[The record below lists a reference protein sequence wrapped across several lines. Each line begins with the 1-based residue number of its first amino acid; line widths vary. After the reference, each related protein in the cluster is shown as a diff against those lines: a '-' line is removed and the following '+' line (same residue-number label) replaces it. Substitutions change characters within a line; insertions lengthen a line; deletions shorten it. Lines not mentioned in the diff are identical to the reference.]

1 MSTAIATATLFSVKP
16 SAISS
21 QFNNLSLPFTSLSF
35 LPTISST
42 KACFFRPP
50 PFLSTSISCKSS
62 LDTDQDEQLELDV
75 EFDEFDDEIEEI
87 DFDEL
92 EQEAKLAVREYS
104 SSLSK
109 ELIIDDETDTKK
121 ESRKQRRN
129 KLTIKEIPDHLL
141 PRVAIV
147 GRPNVGKSAL
157 FNRLVGENKAIVV
170 DEPGVTRDRL
180 YGRSFWGDHEFMVVD
195 TGGVIT
201 LSKSKV
207 EVMEELAITTTIGME
222 GIPLA
227 TREAAI
233 ARMPS
238 MIERQATA
246 AVEEAS
252 AIIFLVDGQAGLT
265 AADVEIAD
273 WLRKYYSHKFVILA
287 VNKCESPRKGLMQVS
302 DFWTLGFSPIPIS
315 AISGTGTGELLNLV
329 CSEIAKPKASDEEE
343 EKEDYVPSIS
353 IVGRPNVGKSSIL
366 NALVGEDRTIVSP
379 VSGTTR
385 DAIDTEFTGPDGQ
398 KFRLIDTAG
407 IRKRTAVASA
417 GSTTEALSVNR
428 AFRAIRRSDVV
439 ALVIEAMACITEQ
452 DFKIAERIEKEGKG
466 CLIVVNKW
474 DTIPNKS
481 QQTALHYEEDVREKL
496 RLLQWAP
503 IVYATA
509 ISGHSVDRV
518 IVAASEVEKERS
530 RRLSTATLNQV
541 VQEGLAFKSPPRT
554 RGGKRGRVYYCTQA
568 AIRPPTFVFFVNDS
582 NLFPETYRRY
592 MEKQLRANAGFPGT
606 PIRLL
611 WRSRKKTGRPEG
623 KGAAGGGGGARARL
637 TLKSS
642 GRKLASLNP

>member
-1 MSTAIATATLFSVKP
+1 
-16 SAISS
+16 
-21 QFNNLSLPFTSLSF
+21 
-35 LPTISST
+35 
-42 KACFFRPP
+42 
-50 PFLSTSISCKSS
+50 
-62 LDTDQDEQLELDV
+62 
-75 EFDEFDDEIEEI
+75 DEFDDEIEEI
-87 DFDEL
+87 EFDEL
-92 EQEAKLAVREYS
+92 EQEAKVAVREYS

-201 LSKSKV
+201 LSKSKF

-287 VNKCESPRKGLMQVS
+287 VNKCESLRKGLMRLS

-329 CSEIAKPKASDEEE
+329 CFEIAKPKVRHSADEEE

-452 DFKIAERIEKEGKG
+452 GLKTGMYY
-466 CLIVVNKW
+466 L
-474 DTIPNKS
+474 
-481 QQTALHYEEDVREKL
+481 
-496 RLLQWAP
+496 
-503 IVYATA
+503 
-509 ISGHSVDRV
+509 
-518 IVAASEVEKERS
+518 RS
-530 RRLSTATLNQV
+530 R
-541 VQEGLAFKSPPRT
+541 
-554 RGGKRGRVYYCTQA
+554 A
-568 AIRPPTFVFFVNDS
+568 AADAIKFTVDTTDLKDKKPKVEAEDD
-582 NLFPETYRRY
+582 
-592 MEKQLRANAGFPGT
+592 GDDDDDGT
-606 PIRLL
+606 
-611 WRSRKKTGRPEG
+611 KM
-623 KGAAGGGGGARARL
+623 AQMVC
-637 TLKSS
+637 
-642 GRKLASLNP
+642 SLNNRDECLACGS